1 MGTRS
6 TGPASPVVVRVA
18 TWAAARASGLARAL
32 PGVARWVWVTRRWAL
47 PLLVAAGLA
56 GLVGWPRVEWPAVGL
71 AVVPAVVATVWGR
84 LSPLTFERCCAG
96 PLRRFGWRRW
106 VRRTWPSLAR
116 ECGLSVQRKTTRR
129 AWALQPAKA
138 SGLGVSSA
146 STVTT
151 WVHPRLMDVL
161 TSGNGLRLLVRAR
174 VGQTVDDLEGAAPA
188 FAAAAGAV
196 SHRVR
201 VLSPSVIEV
210 VLVMRET
217 LATSTTATLP
227 QNNPA
232 EVIDGVVMGRRQDG
246 TPWRLIVRGRHTLV
260 VGASGSGKGSMLWG
274 LCAGLA
280 PAVSADLVRLWG
292 VDLKKGVEVAMGGS
306 LFTATAYERETA
318 LSVLARLVEV
328 IDTRGRVMRG
338 VSRLHT
344 PRPGD
349 PLHVLVIDELAD
361 LTAYGE
367 PETRREANRLLAIIQ
382 SQGRALGVV
391 VLACVQ
397 DPRKE
402 VVPTRGLFTQTVAL
416 RLRTASET
424 VMVLGDGMAPLA
436 PAHRINPGAPGTAY
450 VVDEDGTV
458 DRVRADYWPDDL
470 VRQVAATHPTPVH
483 EPVEVP
489 DTGHGHPGQ
498 APYDTQP
505 GSSWPVT
512 DLPTGR
518 KPRTPRTRRGTR
530 QRAART
536 RESGGEVA

>member
-1 MGTRS
+1 MGTMS
-6 TGPASPVVVRVA
+6 TGQASAPVR
-18 TWAAARASGLARAL
+18 AAASAAAGAFGLARLL
-32 PGVARWVWVTRRWAL
+32 PGVARWVWATRRWAL
-47 PLLVAAGLA
+47 PLLALAVLA
-56 GLVGWPRVEWPAVGL
+56 GRLGWPRVAWPAAVL

-84 LSPLTFERCCAG
+84 LSPPTFERCCAG
-96 PLRRFGWRRW
+96 PLRRLGWRRW
-106 VRRTWPSLAR
+106 ARRTWPSLAR

-138 SGLGVSSA
+138 SRLVLSSA
-146 STVTT
+146 STTST
-151 WVHPRLMDVL
+151 WVHPQLMDVL
-161 TSGNGLRLLVRAR
+161 TAGNALRLLVRAR
-174 VGQTVDDLEGAAPA
+174 VGQTVDDLEAAAPA
-188 FAAAAGAV
+188 FAAAAAAV

-201 VLSPSVIEV
+201 VLSPSVVEV

-217 LATSTTATLP
+217 LATSTTAALP
-227 QNNPA
+227 QGEPA
-232 EVIDGVVMGRRQDG
+232 ALVDGVVMGRRQDG
-246 TPWRLIVRGRHTLV
+246 TPWRLVVRGRHTLV

-292 VDLKKGVEVAMGGS
+292 VDLKKGVEVAIGGP

-318 LSVLARLVEV
+318 LAVLAELVEV

-367 PETRREANRLLAIIQ
+367 VESRKEANRLLAIIQ

-416 RLRTASET
+416 RLRSASET

-436 PAHRINPGAPGTAY
+436 PAHRINPSAPGTAY

-470 VRQVAATHPTPVH
+470 VRQVAATYPAPVH
-483 EPVEVP
+483 QPVDVADGRP
-489 DTGHGHPGQ
+489 GDPGQ
-498 APYDTQP
+498 VPYDARP
-505 GSSWPVT
+505 GSSSWPVT
-512 DLPTGR
+512 ELPSGR
-518 KPRTPRTRRGTR
+518 KPRAPRAPRGAR
-530 QRAART
+530 QRAAAT
-536 RESGGEVA
+536 PESGGEVA